1 MRMDKDDK
9 MLFAF
14 AVETGI
20 VVGVSVVKG
29 ICVGIIVT
37 GVVVTGAGIVMG
49 VGTSVGGEDGGSE
62 EDNDGAKTTC
72 TCIT

>member
-1 MRMDKDDK
+1 MRMGNDK
-9 MLFAF
+9 MLFWF

-37 GVVVTGAGIVMG
+37 GVVVTGAGIVMC
-49 VGTSVGGEDGGSE
+49 VGTSVTNDNGGSE
-62 EDNDGAKTTC
+62 EDNDDAKTTC